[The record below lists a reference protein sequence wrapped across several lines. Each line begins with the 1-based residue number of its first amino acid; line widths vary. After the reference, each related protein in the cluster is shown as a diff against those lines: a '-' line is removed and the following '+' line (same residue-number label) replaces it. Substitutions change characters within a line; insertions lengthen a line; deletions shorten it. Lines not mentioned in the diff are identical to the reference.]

1 MATELT
7 HRTLS
12 STFKKGAESM
22 TEMDRKE
29 RLVSLRK
36 NRSKKGEAA
45 NYSQKTSDQIT
56 LYTESD
62 TLKNTSC
69 ESIIRPEET
78 TPSLLIQFPVVPLES
93 EKNSL
98 TKDIKDDL
106 ARYYQEANLRTSEVL
121 DRIIREKVE

>member
-1 MATELT
+1 
-7 HRTLS
+7 
-12 STFKKGAESM
+12 M